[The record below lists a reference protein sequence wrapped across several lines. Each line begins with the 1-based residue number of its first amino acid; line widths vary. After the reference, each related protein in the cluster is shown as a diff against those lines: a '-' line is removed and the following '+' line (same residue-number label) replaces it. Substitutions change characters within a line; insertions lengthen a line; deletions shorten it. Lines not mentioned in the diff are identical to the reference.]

1 MMLTGGLHFKQL
13 PRRKMVKDSGFDGI
27 YTRAIPLLPTE
38 LQSHTWEAKQ
48 ILEGLSFPLRNP
60 FMK

>member
-1 MMLTGGLHFKQL
+1 
-13 PRRKMVKDSGFDGI
+13 MVKDSSFDGI
-27 YTRAIPLLPTE
+27 YTRAFPLLPTE

-48 ILEGLSFPLRNP
+48 ILEGLSFPFRNP